1 MELLETNDDKDLLVK
16 QTEKYK
22 KQLNEEFK
30 SISQNTEKI
39 VTKAV
44 IIGGTLAVT
53 YVVARMF
60 FKSSSKRKSRKK
72 FQALNADVE
81 ATEGASVQKDSE
93 PGVVSQIGSALA
105 AQATVFLLSLAK
117 DKLAAYIQ
125 SQFTKE
131 AEPKN
136 EHT

>member
-1 MELLETNDDKDLLVK
+1 MELLETNDDKDLLIQ

-22 KQLNEEFK
+22 KQLNEEFR
-30 SISQNTEKI
+30 SIKQNTEKV
-39 VTKAV
+39 VTNAV

-60 FKSSSKRKSRKK
+60 FRSSSKRKARKK
-72 FQALNADVE
+72 FKALNAEVE
-81 ATEGASVQKDSE
+81 ETAGVSLQKDSE
-93 PGVVSQIGSALA
+93 PGVVSKIGSALA

-117 DKLAAYIQ
+117 DKLAAYLQ

-136 EHT
+136 EHP

>member
-1 MELLETNDDKDLLVK
+1 MELLETNEDKDLLIQ

-22 KQLNEEFK
+22 KQLNEEFN

-39 VTKAV
+39 VTNAV

-53 YVVARMF
+53 YVIARMF
-60 FKSSSKRKSRKK
+60 FKSSSKRKARKK
-72 FQALNADVE
+72 FKTLNADAE
-81 ATEGASVQKDSE
+81 ATAGASLQRDSE
-93 PGVVSQIGSALA
+93 PGVVSKIGSALA
-105 AQATVFLLSLAK
+105 AQATVFLLNLAK
-117 DKLAAYIQ
+117 DKLAVYLQ

-136 EHT
+136 EHP

>member
-1 MELLETNDDKDLLVK
+1 MELLETNDKDLLVK

-22 KQLNEEFK
+22 NQLNEEFK

-39 VTKAV
+39 ITNAV

-60 FKSSSKRKSRKK
+60 FKSSSKRKAQKK
-72 FQALNADVE
+72 LKTLNADVQ
-81 ATEGASVQKDSE
+81 ATAGASYQKDSE
-93 PGVVSQIGSALA
+93 PGVVSKIGSALA
-105 AQATVFLLSLAK
+105 AQATVFLLGLAK
-117 DKLAAYIQ
+117 DKLAAYMQ

-136 EHT
+136 EHP

>member
-1 MELLETNDDKDLLVK
+1 MELLETNDDKDLLIK

-22 KQLNEEFK
+22 KQLDEEFK
-30 SISQNTEKI
+30 TITQNTERI
-39 VTKAV
+39 VTNAV

-60 FKSSSKRKSRKK
+60 FKSSSKRKARKK
-72 FQALNADVE
+72 FKALNADAE
-81 ATEGASVQKDSE
+81 ATAGVSLQKDSE
-93 PGVVSQIGSALA
+93 PGIASKIGSALA

-117 DKLAAYIQ
+117 DKLAEYLQ
-125 SQFTKE
+125 SQFNKE

-136 EHT
+136 EHP

>member
-1 MELLETNDDKDLLVK
+1 MELLETNGDKDLLVK

-39 VTKAV
+39 VTNAV

-60 FKSSSKRKSRKK
+60 FKSSSKRKALKK
-72 FQALNADVE
+72 FKTLNAGVE
-81 ATEGASVQKDSE
+81 TMAGPSFQKDSE
-93 PGVVSQIGSALA
+93 PGVVSKIGSALA
-105 AQATVFLLSLAK
+105 AQATVFLIGLAK
-117 DKLAAYIQ
+117 DKLAAYMQ

-136 EHT
+136 EHP

>member
-1 MELLETNDDKDLLVK
+1 MELLETKDDKELLIK

-22 KQLNEEFK
+22 KQLGEEFK
-30 SISQNTEKI
+30 TITQNTEKI
-39 VTKAV
+39 VTSAV

-60 FKSSSKRKSRKK
+60 FKSSSKRKARKK
-72 FQALNADVE
+72 FKQLNADVE
-81 ATEGASVQKDSE
+81 ATAGASLQRDSE
-93 PGVVSQIGSALA
+93 PGVVSKIGSALA

-117 DKLAAYIQ
+117 DKLAEYLQ
-125 SQFTKE
+125 SQFNKE

-136 EHT
+136 EHP